1 MRKLIIHFLA
11 VIALFTGVV
20 QNVSAQ
26 EPETY
31 EILIKNFNFYPPD
44 PLINVGDTVVWKNTM
59 NYGHWVISGVDM
71 RHDNKFFSY
80 LLLKGHMFSYTFRE
94 PGDFPYYCPIH
105 SMQAMI
111 SVVALEGMEEEEG
124 AEKKEEKTDGRRRR
138 RR

>member
-1 MRKLIIHFLA
+1 MKRLISVLVAAMALLLCLTHNAAAEPTTHNI
-11 VIALFTGVV
+11 VIR
-20 QNVSAQ
+20 
-26 EPETY
+26 
-31 EILIKNFNFYPPD
+31 NFNFYPPD
-44 PLINVGDTVVWKNTM
+44 PLIDVGDTVVWENTM

-80 LLLKGHMFSYTFRE
+80 LLLKGHKFSFTFRT

-111 SVVALEGMEEEEG
+111 SVVGKEPAKGE
-124 AEKKEEKTDGRRRR
+124 EKKEAAGGERRRR